1 MDFRSIIYTTT
12 RQYLYTLYYSLIL
25 CTHVSGHGHGFINK
39 HSQTIPILGFRAKH
53 IAMNKALRT
62 TSEGL
67 KKTKTSRLHHALA
80 VSCIIHTTSTSVVI
94 SLRELTTAT
103 LLVFIPLL
111 EKYLTPDRP
120 RNDDTSFAI

>member
-1 MDFRSIIYTTT
+1 MDMASLTNTVRPFPF
-12 RQYLYTLYYSLIL
+12 LAMGDYYHI
-25 CTHVSGHGHGFINK
+25 C
-39 HSQTIPILGFRAKH
+39 RAKH
-53 IAMNKALRT
+53 ITMNKALRT

>member
-1 MDFRSIIYTTT
+1 MCLGMDMASLTNTVRPFPF
-12 RQYLYTLYYSLIL
+12 LAMGDYYHI
-25 CTHVSGHGHGFINK
+25 C
-39 HSQTIPILGFRAKH
+39 RAKH
-53 IAMNKALRT
+53 ITMNKALRT

-80 VSCIIHTTSTSVVI
+80 VSCIIHTTSTSAVI